1 MFVAEIGVGTYEISY
16 AEGAFSAK
24 SKEPEGRGFEDGVAA
39 LAQIAFMDV
48 QSAAEYMPTVGMIE
62 YYTALKM
69 GVEVE
74 QPSMES
80 EEGVI
85 Y

>member
-1 MFVAEIGVGTYEISY
+1 MFVADVGVGTYEITY
-16 AEGAFSAK
+16 ADGSFVAK
-24 SKEPEGRGFEDGVAA
+24 SQSPEGRGFEDGVAA
-39 LAQIAFMDV
+39 LAQIAFMDA

-62 YYTALKM
+62 YYTALQM

-74 QPSMES
+74 PPLMES